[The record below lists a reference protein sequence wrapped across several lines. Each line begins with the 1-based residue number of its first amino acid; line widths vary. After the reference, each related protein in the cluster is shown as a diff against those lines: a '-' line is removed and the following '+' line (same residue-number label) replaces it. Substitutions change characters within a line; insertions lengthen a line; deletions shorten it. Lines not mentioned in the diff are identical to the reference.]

1 MTKTYGS
8 DAVVGTSSTINKS
21 EVNFNPMSKEE
32 SLITRSGI
40 VEIFRKGLVRAD
52 MIFHIVAGI
61 FLLAAAAVIFYY
73 AMLNILTPTKD
84 SMIRLVNDVLLVLII
99 LELLWTVLRFLKKQ
113 KFILGPFLAIG
124 IIASVRRILLIEAQ
138 TSGMNQVPI
147 GKLYEMGLSALVII
161 TLMVAYYL
169 SVKAQNM
176 EQQD

>member
-1 MTKTYGS
+1 
-8 DAVVGTSSTINKS
+8 
-21 EVNFNPMSKEE
+21 MSKEE
-32 SLITRSGI
+32 SLVTGSGI